1 MSTNTDV
8 EVLALWQQQAREEQ
22 IVPLDDVRTKA
33 ERLDAKSR
41 RMRVWMSLLFI
52 MLLIKGAMEV
62 WFQVGILER
71 AGDMLMMAALIYA
84 AYRYRT
90 RHLAAAPVGLFT
102 FITVA
107 TFVVSRAAG
116 VKLAAQTLLTKIA
129 LAFVFALLEGVLIV
143 VLTAIFGADPA
154 RPRALAVLVAP
165 HAIATALF
173 APLVFSLAERVHQAT
188 ITVPRPGEGA
198 SR

>member
-1 MSTNTDV
+1 MRNTAFLAV
-8 EVLALWQQQAREEQ
+8 GVLLLIVQSNFFRLIGWLQ
-22 IVPLDDVRTKA
+22 IHVATP
-33 ERLDAKSR
+33 
-41 RMRVWMSLLFI
+41 SLLLPLVVFMGVHEYSI
-52 MLLIKGAMEV
+52 ARG
-62 WFQVGILER
+62 
-71 AGDMLMMAALIYA
+71 AALAFLLGYLLDLSA
-84 AYRYRT
+84 P
-90 RHLAAAPVGLFT
+90 APVGLFT

-129 LAFVFALLEGVLIV
+129 LAFVFALLEDVLII
-143 VLTAIFGADPA
+143 VLTAIFGGDPA
-154 RPRALAVLVAP
+154 RPRALAVFVAP

-173 APLVFSLAERVHQAT
+173 APLVFSLAERVDQAT